1 MAKDPFEG
9 QTVPTE
15 EMAKELSKILGCSG
29 AHKVGDDAW
38 GPCESPKD
46 LKKPIRVAILLFVS
60 GRSGKSSRKTLRL
73 FRVEIEGER

>member
-1 MAKDPFEG
+1 MAKDPLEG

-29 AHKVGDDAW
+29 AHKVGDEAW

-46 LKKPIRVAILLFVS
+46 LKKLIRVEP
-60 GRSGKSSRKTLRL
+60 LREWKKRQQQKN
-73 FRVEIEGER
+73 FYDF